1 MVALLRPQPEISVVP
16 RPLRLV
22 ADRGHLVGERDAAPG
37 VETRRPREEAAA
49 GISIDVGQLLMMV
62 VAAVVI
68 FGGLALLRASQG
80 GPAAD
85 NWAEVGAAGTVGAT
99 ANSSAIIA
107 APGGQV
113 IAAPGDQI
121 VVAAPGDSFWSIA
134 RTIAP
139 DADPR
144 PVVAALIE
152 ANGGDSLQIGQQIV
166 IPEQLLD

>member
-16 RPLRLV
+16 RQLRLV
-22 ADRGHLVGERDAAPG
+22 ADGGRLINAGDAAPAAA
-37 VETRRPREEAAA
+37 TRRDSDGATA
-49 GISIDVGQLLMMV
+49 GVGIDVGQMLMV
-62 VAAVVI
+62 VAAAVVI

-85 NWAEVGAAGTVGAT
+85 NWADVGATGTVGAT
-99 ANSSAIIA
+99 AGSSAI
-107 APGGQV
+107 V
-113 IAAPGDQI
+113 AAPGDQL

-144 PVVAALIE
+144 PVVAVLIE
-152 ANGGDSLQIGQQIV
+152 ANGSDSLQIGQQIV